1 VIKKGVALIGKRSRV
16 QVANFHLRF
25 QRRKFIMVRKK
36 IGLLS
41 LLITLIF
48 VGGILLL
55 HSTALAKKPILIKF
69 NYAGPKSPPSLHPL
83 SQSIEYLG
91 KKLEENSGGRFK
103 VEIYWGASLYK
114 DDPTQYAA
122 LKSNVIQM
130 CEVSGGRLGGE
141 IPETF
146 LMEFPFIFSDMNHV
160 YRFMDGVGKDLFA
173 PLYLKKGYKLMVFW
187 PYGFQNFVC
196 SKGFLAKPED
206 FVGVKLRIRPSKIV
220 AAQMEALGASAQAI
234 PYMDTYNALQLK
246 TVDGAECPLSVIQA
260 VKWHETGNFI
270 TISRHSL
277 LFAAILVNPKF
288 YNSLPADLK
297 KIFDD
302 TFAEATAV
310 EHKTQEDVEYKM
322 PWIMMSERPT
332 LQFKWLTEKEREVL
346 KEKTKSVQ
354 EKFGKNIPKKFFDAI
369 EMTRTK

>member
-1 VIKKGVALIGKRSRV
+1 ML
-16 QVANFHLRF
+16 
-25 QRRKFIMVRKK
+25 RKK
-36 IGLLS
+36 IWLLAVVA
-41 LLITLIF
+41 TLTF
-48 VGGILLL
+48 VVGMMVAP
-55 HSTALAKKPILIKF
+55 TNTLAEKPILIKF
-69 NYAGPKSPPSLHPL
+69 NYAGPKSPPSMHPL
-83 SQSIEYLG
+83 SQAIGYLG
-91 KKLEENSGGRFK
+91 KKLEENSKGRFK

-122 LKSNVIQM
+122 LRSNVIQM

-146 LMEFPFIFSDMNHV
+146 LMEFPFVFGDMNHV
-160 YRFMDGVGKDLFA
+160 YRFLDGPGKKLFE
-173 PLYLKKGYKLMVFW
+173 PLYLKKGYRLMGFW

-196 SKGFLAKPED
+196 SKGFLAKPAD

-246 TVDGAECPLSVIQA
+246 TVDGAECPLAVIQA
-260 VKWHETGNFI
+260 VKWHETGDFI

-288 YNSLPADLK
+288 YNGLPADLK
-297 KIFDD
+297 KIFND
-302 TFAEATAV
+302 TFAEATQF

-322 PWIMMSERPT
+322 PWIMMSERPA
-332 LQFKWLTEKEREVL
+332 LKFKWLTEKERGVL
-346 KEKTKSVQ
+346 KEKTKPVE
-354 EKFGKNIPKKFFDAI
+354 EKFGKNIPKEFFEAVEI
-369 EMTRTK
+369 TRAK